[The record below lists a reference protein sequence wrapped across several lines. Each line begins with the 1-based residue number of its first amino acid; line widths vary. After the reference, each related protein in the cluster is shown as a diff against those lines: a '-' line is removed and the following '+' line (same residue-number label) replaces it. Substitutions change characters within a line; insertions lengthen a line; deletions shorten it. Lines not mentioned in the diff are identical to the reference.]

1 MVRLIVSIAAVSG
14 FISVAMGAFGAHVLK
29 DLVLKDRLEQGSLKV
44 FETAVSYQM
53 SHTLLLLIICVF
65 ISRFP
70 DDSLF
75 KWAAWALISGIV
87 LFSGSLYGLS
97 MGGYK
102 FLGPVTPVGGLA
114 FLLGWLLLG
123 IAAWRN
129 L

>member
-1 MVRLIVSIAAVSG
+1 MVRLIISIAAVSG
-14 FISVAMGAFGAHVLK
+14 LVSVAMGAFGAHVLK
-29 DLVLKDRLEQGSLKV
+29 ARLEQESLKA

-70 DDSLF
+70 DESLF

-102 FLGPVTPVGGLA
+102 LLGPVTPVGGIA
-114 FLLGWLLLG
+114 FLLGWVLLG